1 MSWRDTLFVWSGP
14 LEEIWDGS
22 ISWRGTWVGV
32 ESADAN
38 KAEAPDHGAFAASK
52 AHFEVDAKGGSVPPV
67 LSFCGGKGWE
77 LDQGDGEGMQLY
89 YDTMHNVRLNHS
101 EQSAFSSSPSV
112 VTWLPAAKPGAHTA
126 ARASQS
132 KLVLASGKNDF
143 AKFISLGWTRTD
155 ASSQTRTL
163 TLARRYLDDK
173 DVRCG
178 WALDDLAREAGV
190 GSGWDPAGAPPWQCD
205 AMSAYLQKG
214 KGKRPAANEG
224 AKSGSESKRK
234 RR

>member
-14 LEEIWDGS
+14 LEKIGDGT

-32 ESADAN
+32 DSADAN

-52 AHFEVDAKGGSVPPV
+52 AHFEVDAQGGSVPPV

-77 LDQGDGEGMQLY
+77 LDQGGGEGMQLY
-89 YDTMHNVRLNHS
+89 HDTTHNVRLNHG
-101 EQSAFSSSPSV
+101 EKPAFSASPSV
-112 VTWLPAAKPGAHTA
+112 VTWLPVAPGAHTA

-132 KLVLASGKNDF
+132 TLVLASGKNDF
-143 AKFISLGWTRTD
+143 AKFISLGWSRTD
-155 ASSQTRTL
+155 AASQARTL

-178 WALDDLAREAGV
+178 WALDDLAREAG
-190 GSGWDPAGAPPWQCD
+190 GWDPAGKPPWQCD

-214 KGKRPAANEG
+214 RGKRPAADG
-224 AKSGSESKRK
+224 VRSGSADKRK